1 MFRAVDHIV
10 VVVPDLEA
18 AIGAYGGAG
27 FTVVR
32 GGRHNIGTHNAL
44 IAFADGS
51 YIELIAFLNPV
62 PGHPWYRALQTR
74 GGLVD
79 FCMQTDDLE
88 SDVASLRAAGAAI
101 GDPSPMT
108 RDRPDGY
115 RLTWVLAI
123 PQPPFNGQVPFLIR
137 DETPR
142 DERVPRERSHRNGVT
157 GLSRITLAVENP
169 GETSRYYARVLGRPA
184 APRRRPDLDASG
196 AVFAIGP
203 HEIELIAPSSERSPL
218 QDWLK
223 KSGPSPYAATLRGG
237 AGAATPGN
245 SEPLRSA
252 RIGVE

>member
-1 MFRAVDHIV
+1 MFRAIDHIV

-18 AIGAYGGAG
+18 AITAYRGAG

-44 IAFADGS
+44 IAYEDGS

-62 PGHPWYRALQTR
+62 PGHPWYNALRSR

-88 SDVASLRAAGAAI
+88 SDVAALRAGGAAI

-115 RLTWVLAI
+115 RLSWVLAI

-157 GLSRITLAVENP
+157 GLRRVTLAVENP

-184 APRRRPDLDASG
+184 APRRRPELDASG
-196 AVFAIGP
+196 AVFAVGS
-203 HEIELIAPSSERSPL
+203 HEIELIAPSSEPSPL
-218 QDWLK
+218 QGWLK
-223 KSGPSPYAATLRGG
+223 QRGVSPYSATLRGG
-237 AGAATPGN
+237 AGAASPAD

-252 RIGVE
+252 RISIE

>member
-10 VVVPDLEA
+10 VVVRDLEA
-18 AIGAYGGAG
+18 AIAAYSGAG

-44 IAFADGS
+44 IAFTDGS

-62 PGHPWYRALQTR
+62 PGHPWYSALQAR

-79 FCMQTDDLE
+79 FCMQTDDLDA
-88 SDVASLRAAGAAI
+88 DVGALRAAGAAI

-115 RLTWVLAI
+115 RLKWVLAI

-142 DERVPRERSHRNGVT
+142 DERLPRERSHRNGVT
-157 GLSRITLAVENP
+157 GLRRITLAVESP
-169 GETSRYYARVLGRPA
+169 GEASRYYARVLGRPA
-184 APRRRPDLDASG
+184 APRRRPDLAASG
-196 AVFAIGP
+196 AVFVVGP
-203 HEIELIAPSSERSPL
+203 HEIELIAPGSEQSPL
-218 QDWLK
+218 QQWLRQR
-223 KSGPSPYAATLRGG
+223 GPSPYAATLRGG
-237 AGAATPGN
+237 AGAANLGAD
-245 SEPLRSA
+245 EPLGAA